1 MSAYARFQCESLL
14 PVSEINQR
22 FRPGYG
28 RTGGGLQG
36 VRCLALISI
45 GRLLHLCLATRSDA
59 R

>member
-22 FRPGYG
+22 FRSGFS
-28 RTGGGLQG
+28 RTGGGLQAFAG
-36 VRCLALISI
+36 LTQRSSTCASQLE
-45 GRLLHLCLATRSDA
+45 ATA

>member
-14 PVSEINQR
+14 PVSEINQC

-36 VRCLALISI
+36 LAAVIS
-45 GRLLHLCLATRSDA
+45 RPLHLCLATRSDA